1 MRMIERDRHIER
13 VTDAFRVHPAVVI
26 LGPRQCGKTT
36 LARLISRG
44 EGEVSFFDLESVV
57 DRRKLSAPMRA
68 LERRRGL
75 VVLDEIQRMPELYEC
90 LRVLLDRPDR
100 DARFLLLGS
109 ASPRIVRG
117 MSESLAGRIGFVD
130 LSGFA
135 FDETGAETMERLW
148 ERGAFPRSFLAPD
161 MVASN
166 NWREGFI
173 RTFLERD
180 IPQLGISIPAEALR
194 RFWTM
199 IAHYHGQ
206 VWNGAEFARSLGNN
220 EGTARRYLDILS
232 GAFVV
237 RVLPPWFENLGKRQL
252 KSPKVYIR
260 DSGLLHSLL
269 GLNDLEALSGHP
281 KFGPSWEG
289 FAIEQIL
296 SLANIRSAYYWA
308 THGGAELDLML
319 TLNGRR
325 YGFEFKTSDA
335 PGSTRSMRIALRDLG
350 LEHLYIIYP
359 GRDAYA
365 INGRISVIPLSHIE
379 EVLASKMP
387 NPTKSAPV
395 PRFRSAIEDL

>member
-1 MRMIERDRHIER
+1 MIERDRHIER
-13 VTDAFRVHPAVVI
+13 VYDAFRVHPAVVI

-36 LARLISRG
+36 LARLICRR
-44 EGEVSFFDLESVV
+44 EREVSFFDLESVV
-57 DRRKLSAPMRA
+57 DRQKLAAPMRA
-68 LERRRGL
+68 LERRKGL

-100 DARFLLLGS
+100 AARFLLLGS

-117 MSESLAGRIGFVD
+117 ISESLAGRIGFVD
-130 LSGFA
+130 LGGFSL
-135 FDETGAETMERLW
+135 DETGSETMEQLW

-161 MVASN
+161 ILASN

-199 IAHYHGQ
+199 VAHYNGQ
-206 VWNGAEFARSLGNN
+206 VWNGAEFARSLGKN

-237 RVLPPWFENLGKRQL
+237 RALPPWFENLGKRQL
-252 KSPKVYIR
+252 KSPKVYVR
-260 DSGLLHSLL
+260 DSGILHSLL

-281 KFGPSWEG
+281 KFGSSWEG

-296 SLANIRSAYYWA
+296 TLANNRSAYYWA

-319 TLNGRR
+319 TLNGLR
-325 YGFEFKTSDA
+325 YGFEFKASDA
-335 PGSTRSMRIALRDLG
+335 PGSTRSMRIALRDLS
-350 LEHLYIIYP
+350 LEHLFVIYP
-359 GRDAYA
+359 GREAYA
-365 INGRISVIPLSHIE
+365 IDGRISVVPL
-379 EVLASKMP
+379 
-387 NPTKSAPV
+387 
-395 PRFRSAIEDL
+395 FRMCHKIRNKRM

>member
-1 MRMIERDRHIER
+1 MIDRERHIER
-13 VTDAFRVHPAVVI
+13 VADAFRVHPAVVM

-36 LARLISRG
+36 LARQISQR
-44 EGEVSFFDLESVV
+44 EGKVSYFDLESVL
-57 DRRKLSAPMRA
+57 DRRKLAAPMRA

-75 VVLDEIQRMPELYEC
+75 VVLDEVQRMPELFEC

-100 DARFLLLGS
+100 EARFLLLGS
-109 ASPRIVRG
+109 ASPRIVQG
-117 MSESLAGRIGFVD
+117 ISESLAGRIGFVD

-135 FDETGAETMERLW
+135 LNETGAGTMERLW
-148 ERGAFPRSFLAPD
+148 ERGAFPRSYLAPD
-161 MVASN
+161 LVASN

-220 EGTARRYLDILS
+220 EVTARRYLDILS
-232 GAFVV
+232 GAYVV
-237 RVLPPWFENLGKRQL
+237 RILPPWFENLGKRQL
-252 KSPKVYIR
+252 KSPKVYVR

-269 GLNDLEALSGHP
+269 GLPDLESLSGHP
-281 KFGPSWEG
+281 KFGASWEG

-296 SLANIRSAYYWA
+296 ALANARNAYYWG

-319 TLNGRR
+319 NLNGRR

-335 PGSTRSMRIALRDLG
+335 PGTTRSMRIALSDLG
-350 LEHLYIIYP
+350 LEHLFVVYP

-365 INGRISVIPLSHIE
+365 IDGRISVITLGHVE
-379 EVLASKMP
+379 EVLASIY
-387 NPTKSAPV
+387 AG
-395 PRFRSAIEDL
+395 